1 MHTIIYYTFRLTL
14 CKDDRIIHV
23 MNDMKFTTAGDYMRM
38 QPQEIIKHLEADNSR
53 LAKEE
58 VLLEAMQEGLDE
70 FFEGVRMALDPLVT
84 FGVKQVPE
92 SDNEWTG
99 QGLDWD
105 SFKVLANQLINR
117 ELTGHA
123 ARDAIALARSV
134 ATTEQWNGFYRRV
147 LIKDLRC
154 GMSEKTVNKV
164 AKEFPQ
170 YAVPIF
176 GCQLAHDG
184 ANHPKKMTGMKQI
197 EVKLDG
203 VRVLAVCRSGKVELF
218 SRNGKQ
224 FHNFP
229 HIIAEIEAVLAAKPA
244 PYDCVLDGEV
254 MSADFQDLMKQLQ
267 RKDGK
272 KATDAVLHLFDFIPL
287 VDFLKGSWDKK
298 QTDRSNYVKYWVLEN
313 EDLLEHV
320 TACEWEDVDL
330 STTEGNTR
338 FVELNKAAVDGGYE
352 GVMIK
357 DVDAIYTCKR
367 SHAWLKAK
375 PFIEVT
381 LEVVD
386 VEEGTGRNEG
396 RLGAIVCEGIDDGKD
411 SRVNVG
417 CGFTDVHRDDYW
429 NSRDALIGHLVEV
442 RADAVTQ
449 NQDGTYSLRFPRFK
463 TFRGFEPGEKI

>member
-1 MHTIIYYTFRLTL
+1 MIDSIAFWCYTVYNNQANRGITMRTQPQTIIER
-14 CKDDRIIHV
+14 
-23 MNDMKFTTAGDYMRM
+23 
-38 QPQEIIKHLEADNSR
+38 LEADNSR
-53 LAKEE
+53 LAKEAI
-58 VLLEAMQEGLDE
+58 LLEAMQEGLDE
-70 FFEGVRMALDPLVT
+70 FFEGVRMALDALVT
-84 FGVKQVPE
+84 FGVKKVPE
-92 SDNEWTG
+92 RSDVLTG
-99 QGLDWD
+99 QGLSWD
-105 SFKVLANQLINR
+105 NFKVLADQLINR

-123 ARDAIALARSV
+123 ARDAIELAMSV
-134 ATTEQWNGFYRRV
+134 ATTEQWNGFYRRI

-154 GMSEKTVNKV
+154 GMSETTVNKV
-164 AKEFPQ
+164 AKQFPQ
-170 YAVPIF
+170 YAVPVF
-176 GCQLAHDG
+176 TCQLAHDS
-184 ANHPKKMTGMKQI
+184 ANHEKKMTGVKQI

-203 VRVLAVCRSGKVELF
+203 VRVLAVCRAGKVDLF

-229 HIIAEIEAVLAAKPA
+229 HIVAEIEAVLAAKPA

-287 VDFLKGSWDKK
+287 ENFLAGSWDKL
-298 QTDRSNYVKYWVLEN
+298 QTYRSNLVKYWVKEN
-313 EDLLEHV
+313 ADLLEHV

-330 STTEGNTR
+330 DTPEGEQR
-338 FVELNKAAVDGGYE
+338 FKDINAAAVAGGYE

-357 DVDAIYTCKR
+357 DVTAPYECKR

-381 LEVVD
+381 LTIID

-396 RLGAIVCEGIDDGKD
+396 RLGAVVCSGQDDGKD
-411 SRVNVG
+411 IRVNVG
-417 CGFTDVHRDDYW
+417 SGFTDDNRSAFWAD
-429 NSRDALIGHLVEV
+429 SDALIGQLVEV

-463 TFRGFEPGEKI
+463 TFRGFAAGEKI

>member
-1 MHTIIYYTFRLTL
+1 MSDL
-14 CKDDRIIHV
+14 
-23 MNDMKFTTAGDYMRM
+23 KFTTAGDYMRM
-38 QPQEIIKHLEADNSR
+38 QPQEIIKHLEADNSK
-53 LAKEE
+53 LAKQAI
-58 VLLEAMQEGLDE
+58 LLEAMQEGLDE
-70 FFEGVRMALDPLVT
+70 FFEGITMALDPLVT
-84 FGVKQVPE
+84 FGVKKVPE
-92 SDNEWTG
+92 RSDVLSG
-99 QGLDWD
+99 QGLDWIT
-105 SFKVLANQLINR
+105 FKSLAFQLINR

-123 ARDAIALARSV
+123 ARDAIELAMSV
-134 ATTEQWNGFYRRV
+134 ATTEQWNMFYRRI

-164 AKEFPQ
+164 AKDFPQ

-176 GCQLAHDG
+176 GCQLAHDS
-184 ANHPKKMTGMKQI
+184 ANHEKKMVGVKQI

-203 VRVLAVCRSGKVELF
+203 VRVLAVCRAGKVELF
-218 SRNGKQ
+218 SRNGRQ

-229 HIIAEIEAVLAAKPA
+229 HIVAEIETVLAAKPA

-287 VDFLKGSWDKK
+287 DSFLEGSWDKT
-298 QTDRSNYVKYWVLEN
+298 QTNRSNYVKYWVMEN
-313 EDLLEHV
+313 ESLLQHV
-320 TACEWEDVDL
+320 QACEWEDVDL
-330 STTEGNTR
+330 DSKEGEAR

-357 DVDAIYTCKR
+357 DVDAPYNCKR

-396 RLGAIVCEGIDDGKD
+396 RLGAIVCEGVDDGK
-411 SRVNVG
+411 SIFVNVG
-417 CGFTDVHRDDYW
+417 SGFTDVHRDDYW
-429 NSRDALIGHLVEV
+429 SSRDALLGNLVEV

>member
-1 MHTIIYYTFRLTL
+1 
-14 CKDDRIIHV
+14 
-23 MNDMKFTTAGDYMRM
+23 MRT
-38 QPQEIIKHLEADNSR
+38 QPQEIIERLEADNSR
-53 LAKEE
+53 LAKELILAE
-58 VLLEAMQEGLDE
+58 VMHEGLDE

-84 FGVKQVPE
+84 FGVKKVPE
-92 SDNEWTG
+92 RTGVITG
-99 QGLDWD
+99 QGLDWY

-123 ARDAIALARSV
+123 ARDAIELAKNV
-134 ATTEQWNGFYRRV
+134 ATTEQWNGFYRRI

-164 AKEFPQ
+164 AKQGWPQ

-176 GCQLAHDG
+176 GCQLAHDS
-184 ANHPKKMTGMKQI
+184 ANHEKKMTGVKQI

-203 VRVLAVCRSGKVELF
+203 VRVLAVCRGGKVELF

-229 HIIAEIEAVLAAKPA
+229 HIIAEIESVLAIKPA

-287 VDFLKGSWDKK
+287 VDFLKGLWDKK

-313 EDLLEHV
+313 EALLEHV
-320 TACEWEDVDL
+320 QACAWEDVDL
-330 STTEGNTR
+330 NTTKGEER

-357 DVDAIYTCKR
+357 DVDAPYTCKR

-381 LEVVD
+381 LTVVG

-396 RLGAIVCEGIDDGKD
+396 RLGAFICEGRDDGKD
-411 SRVNVG
+411 ISVNVG
-417 CGFTDVHRDDYW
+417 SGFSDAQRDEYW
-429 NSRDALIGHLVEV
+429 TNALNGHLVEV

-463 TFRGFEPGEKI
+463 TFRGFEAGEKI

>member
-1 MHTIIYYTFRLTL
+1 
-14 CKDDRIIHV
+14 
-23 MNDMKFTTAGDYMRM
+23 MRT
-38 QPQEIIKHLEADNSR
+38 QPQDIIAKLEADNSK
-53 LAKEE
+53 LAKQAI
-58 VLLEAMQEGLDE
+58 LKEAMQEGLDE
-70 FFEGVRMALDPLVT
+70 FFEGVRMALDVLVT
-84 FGVKQVPE
+84 FGVKKVPE
-92 SDNEWTG
+92 RSDVLTG
-99 QGLDWD
+99 QGLDWAT
-105 SFKVLANQLINR
+105 FKVLAEQLRKR

-123 ARDAIALARSV
+123 ARDAIELAMGV
-134 ATTEQWNGFYRRV
+134 ATTEQWNGFYRRI

-170 YAVPIF
+170 YAVPVF

-184 ANHPKKMTGMKQI
+184 ANHPKKMTGVKQI

-203 VRVLAVCRSGKVELF
+203 VRVLAVCKSGKVELF

-229 HIIAEIEAVLAAKPA
+229 HIIEEIEAVLAVNIA

-287 VDFLKGSWDKK
+287 ENFLAGSWDKP
-298 QTDRSNYVKYWVLEN
+298 QTTRSNYVKYWVKEN
-313 EDLLEHV
+313 TDLLEHV
-320 TACEWEDVDL
+320 VACEWEDVDL
-330 STTEGNTR
+330 DTPEGEQR
-338 FVELNKAAVDGGYE
+338 FKDINAAAVAGGYE

-357 DVDAIYTCKR
+357 DVDAPYECKR

-381 LEVVD
+381 LEVVG

-396 RLGAIVCEGIDDGKD
+396 RLGAIVCHGQDDGKD
-411 SRVNVG
+411 IRVNVG
-417 CGFTDVHRDDYW
+417 SGFTDDNRTVFWSGR
-429 NSRDALIGHLVEV
+429 NALIGQLVEV

>member
-1 MHTIIYYTFRLTL
+1 
-14 CKDDRIIHV
+14 
-23 MNDMKFTTAGDYMRM
+23 MKFTTAGDYMRT
-38 QPQEIIKHLEADNSR
+38 QPQEIIERLEADNSK
-53 LAKEE
+53 LAKQ
-58 VLLEAMQEGLDE
+58 AIIKAAHDEGLPE
-70 FFEGVRMALDPLVT
+70 FFEGLCMALDSLVT
-84 FGVKQVPE
+84 FGVKKVPE
-92 SDNEWTG
+92 RSDVLTG
-99 QGLDWD
+99 QGLSWTV
-105 SFKVLANQLINR
+105 FKELADKLANR
-117 ELTGHA
+117 KLTGHA
-123 ARDAIALARSV
+123 ARDAIELAMSI
-134 ATTEQWNGFYRRV
+134 ATTEQWNGWYRRI

-164 AKEFPQ
+164 
-170 YAVPIF
+170 VPGTVPVF

-184 ANHPKKMTGMKQI
+184 ANHPKKMTGIKQI

-203 VRVLAVCRSGKVELF
+203 VRVLAVCKGGKVELF

-229 HIIAEIEAVLAAKPA
+229 HIIEEIESVLAARPA

-287 VDFLKGSWDKK
+287 DSFLEGTWDKT
-298 QTDRSNYVKYWVLEN
+298 QTNRSNYVKYWVMEN
-313 EDLLEHV
+313 TDMLEHV
-320 TACEWEDVDL
+320 VACEWEDVDL
-330 STTEGNTR
+330 DTPEGEAR
-338 FVELNKAAVDGGYE
+338 FKEINAAAVAGGYE

-357 DVDAIYTCKR
+357 DVDAPYNCKR

-396 RLGAIVCEGIDDGKD
+396 RLGAIVCKGTDDGKD
-411 SRVNVG
+411 IVVNVG
-417 CGFTDVHRDDYW
+417 SGFTDVHRDHYW
-429 NSRDALIGHLVEV
+429 AGRYDLIGHLVEV